1 MIDTAFRL
9 CKPVQSW
16 SFAFMY
22 DAGWSL
28 RRAWGGGAGSS
39 LRRAWLMPVQTS
51 RHSSSYAP
59 ANDESRVLR
68 RAGVEL
74 YNLDAFVAKSGI
86 FVYFCDPILKNK
98 NKQR

>member
-28 RRAWGGGAGSS
+28 RRAGGTLFRIAVS
-39 LRRAWLMPVQTS
+39 LRSSQWRRGASQWRGLEAKRASLAVRPFLDMIISIV
-51 RHSSSYAP
+51 
-59 ANDESRVLR
+59 
-68 RAGVEL
+68 
-74 YNLDAFVAKSGI
+74 NLKS
-86 FVYFCDPILKNK
+86 
-98 NKQR
+98 